1 MWGVFSNFGKQEV
14 KILSS
19 PTQIWTPR
27 PPNYIYTA
35 VKKYL
40 RLPDFSVLGFV
51 FLGGW
56 VEGAGLCIF
65 VTLHHQKKPN
75 QTKMQFQMM
84 I

>member
-1 MWGVFSNFGKQEV
+1 MWGVFSIFGKQEV

-51 FLGGW
+51 FFWGGLR
-56 VEGAGLCIF
+56 GLDCAYLSHFI
-65 VTLHHQKKPN
+65 TKRN
-75 QTKMQFQMM
+75 QTKPKCSFK
-84 I
+84 

>member
-1 MWGVFSNFGKQEV
+1 MWGVFSILGKQEV

-51 FLGGW
+51 FFGG
-56 VEGAGLCIF
+56 GGLRGLDCAYLSHFI
-65 VTLHHQKKPN
+65 
-75 QTKMQFQMM
+75 TK
-84 I
+84 IRIRILY